1 MRGLDRY
8 SEFCCTSR
16 HPVVVDVQRQGEGSD
31 VCNMGTRANDR
42 LELSHQMAD
51 VMQFEIL
58 IEFPVIVLFW
68 RSLERPVV
76 RRRHPLLAIEIGK
89 STDDRR
95 RALRTPL
102 GDLLD
107 TGRKAEPQIM

>member
-31 VCNMGTRANDR
+31 VCDMGTRANDR
-42 LELSHQMAD
+42 LELSPQMAD

-76 RRRHPLLAIEIGK
+76 RRRHPLLTVEIGT
-89 STDDRR
+89 STDERR
-95 RALRTPL
+95 RALPHSTW
-102 GDLLD
+102 
-107 TGRKAEPQIM
+107 